1 MATETDE
8 KQTEVASSEQPAARK
23 RKPFFYDLAELPS
36 LSNASAPMEN
46 EMARHFAKAGGVVKQ
61 ILNISTLRVGYY
73 KVRARAA
80 RAVSPSRRQSA
91 YVRFE
96 GVVVL
101 REESNQRRDGVF
113 HSRTG
118 LCLGCRTG
126 GRRNSSRFT
135 IAAVLSKPFSAT
147 RWRSG
152 RHSFSIGI
160 RMVTRNRSLK
170 LSVPSPTVV
179 GAGEGD

>member
-73 KVRARAA
+73 K
-80 RAVSPSRRQSA
+80 
-91 YVRFE
+91 FE
-96 GVVVL
+96 PGLRVPYHHHGANQLTFVL
-101 REESNQRRDGVF
+101 KGSLYYGGKKVTSEGMGFFTPGQDYAWVAGPEGAEILEIHDRGGPIETFFRDPVEKWAPLF
-113 HSRTG
+113 F
-118 LCLGCRTG
+118 
-126 GRRNSSRFT
+126 NWN
-135 IAAVLSKPFSAT
+135 KD
-147 RWRSG
+147 
-152 RHSFSIGI
+152 
-160 RMVTRNRSLK
+160 
-170 LSVPSPTVV
+170 
-179 GAGEGD
+179 GDSEPEP